1 MNTIF
6 HIVFFGG
13 QHIKAKLLT
22 PYFYTA
28 WNDLL
33 DVWAWKPGVQTRNEF
48 HAFLYPNLTNMA
60 THEAPHIGH
69 LIKLELA
76 RQERT
81 VAWLAR
87 KLHCSRQNVYHLFES
102 QWVSTEILSRLCDIL
117 DCNFFKVYSD
127 YWENK
132 KVENGF

>member
-1 MNTIF
+1 M
-6 HIVFFGG
+6 
-13 QHIKAKLLT
+13 
-22 PYFYTA
+22 P
-28 WNDLL
+28 
-33 DVWAWKPGVQTRNEF
+33 
-48 HAFLYPNLTNMA
+48 M
-60 THEAPHIGH
+60 HEVPHIGH

-102 QWVSTEILSRLCDIL
+102 QWINTEMLSRLCDIL
-117 DCNFFKVYSD
+117 DCNFFKVYAD
-127 YWENK
+127 LWENK

>member
-1 MNTIF
+1 MEYLC
-6 HIVFFGG
+6 G
-13 QHIKAKLLT
+13 
-22 PYFYTA
+22 A
-28 WNDLL
+28 WGVETL
-33 DVWAWKPGVQTRNEF
+33 DVKQGTIPRFF
-48 HAFLYPNLTNMA
+48 HAQKLRTMP

-102 QWVSTEILSRLCDIL
+102 QWINTEMLSRLCDIM
-117 DCNFFKVYSD
+117 DCNFFKAYSD
-127 YWENK
+127 YWEGKRMSN
-132 KVENGF
+132 EI